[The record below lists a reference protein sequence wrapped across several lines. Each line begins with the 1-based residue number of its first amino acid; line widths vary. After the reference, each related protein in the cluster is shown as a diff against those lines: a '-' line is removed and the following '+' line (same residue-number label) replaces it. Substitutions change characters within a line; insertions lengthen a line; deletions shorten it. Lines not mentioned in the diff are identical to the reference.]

1 MASNEEKQEEI
12 KNMEPQEA
20 MIYLLLD
27 VSSQLADVKEAI
39 QNASFGYGR
48 GVGGGEDQSHLL
60 RGLTDYFE
68 GTVTRSEETLRPAD
82 PGDMWYAV
90 QIQNIGNNNLFFLTN
105 GQSTNSGTP
114 YIEPGD
120 SFTFDPKRKVVEKVI
135 LYANPNTE
143 TEYRVLASK

>member
-1 MASNEEKQEEI
+1 MASNEDKQEEI
-12 KNMEPQEA
+12 KDMGPQEA
-20 MIYLLLD
+20 MVYLLLD
-27 VSSQLADVKEAI
+27 VSARLKELKESI
-39 QNASFGYGR
+39 DSASFGYGL
-48 GVGGGEDQSHLL
+48 GVGGDEDQSHLL

-68 GTVTRSEETLRPAD
+68 GKVTRTEETIRPAD
-82 PGDMWYAV
+82 PNDMWYAV

-105 GQSTNSGTP
+105 GQSSNSGVP

-120 SFTFDPKRKVVEKVI
+120 TFTFDPKRKVIEKVI